1 MANRLRNRGINL
13 PIDNDFPDIHN
24 LMREFGLRPDKRLG
38 QNFLFDHSALQKV
51 ILAANIKPDDIV
63 LEIGPGLG
71 NLTCLLAAQA
81 QRVVAVELD
90 HRLIPALRQA
100 VSPYSNIE
108 IIQGDIL
115 QVNINEIMPQPG
127 YLVVANI
134 PYYITST
141 LIRQMLETQMPPKR
155 MVLTVQNE
163 VAERICAGPGDMS
176 LLAISVQVYGK
187 PGISAYIPAE
197 AFYPPPKVDSAVVCV
212 ELFSKPRLDPY
223 LLKIFFSL
231 AKAGFSQKRKTLK
244 NALSAGMR
252 WSSEK
257 TIQLL
262 ETSGIDPQ
270 RRAETLSLDEWA
282 ILAEQTK
289 LLAPEYEDKSG

>member
-1 MANRLRNRGINL
+1 
-13 PIDNDFPDIHN
+13 
-24 LMREFGLRPDKRLG
+24 MREFGLRPDKRLG
-38 QNFLFDHSALQKV
+38 QNFLVDRSELQKV
-51 ILAANIKPDDIV
+51 ILAGKIEPEDTV

-71 NLTCLLAAQA
+71 NLTCLLATQA

-115 QVNINEIMPQPG
+115 QVNINEIMHQPG

-134 PYYITST
+134 PYYITSN
-141 LIRQMLETQMPPKR
+141 LIRQLLETQIPPKR
-155 MVLTVQNE
+155 MVLTVQSE

-187 PGISAYIPAE
+187 PSIAAHIPAE
-197 AFYPPPKVDSAVVCV
+197 AFYPPPKVDSAVVSV
-212 ELFSKPRLDPY
+212 ELFTQALLDPN

-262 ETSGIDPQ
+262 EKTGIDPQ
-270 RRAETLSLDEWA
+270 RRAETLSLDEWT

-289 LLAPEYEDKSG
+289 FLAPEYEDNSGHQS